1 MFALILLES
10 PRLGQVG
17 EGAWV
22 VQGAHRLEDRWWGA
36 LLSSFSSLQH
46 EREQIMTTN
55 VWLTQVRAL
64 PAHTSGLLFP
74 PFFFFCMCFS
84 LFESPQERQKG
95 LDLGIL
101 NNWI

>member
-1 MFALILLES
+1 MES
-10 PRLGQVG
+10 
-17 EGAWV
+17 
-22 VQGAHRLEDRWWGA
+22 GAHRLEGRGRGA

-74 PFFFFCMCFS
+74 PFFFFFFFCMCSS
-84 LFESPQERQKG
+84 LFESPQGRQKG
-95 LDLGIL
+95 IDLGIL